1 MVLTNDAINNI
12 IVSNKSGGDVM
23 DLDECNDWF
32 LLNYVNKIVRLN
44 SLLMNPRM
52 YTDEKKT
59 FIQLSW
65 NGIQF
70 ALQFSKSVPNHEVNE
85 SSLAVLTDS
94 FIASL
99 EELYPVLEERRIYM
113 DASGNELPSECLVS
127 LHNLWNDFGTNGFDS
142 NCSSYRSFEH
152 SANAY
157 GELWNLVVEEWD
169 VIETFT
175 AFEMEAM
182 RDMYLGAAVS
192 HSKQSMLNAFLTR
205 GATLTGTGADG
216 VSAYALN
223 GTRWVMDISVDHQG
237 VICGLG
243 YLGQAP
249 SSDFEIASCSE
260 DNGALEFNWPDSD
273 QESLRLTWE
282 EMQQAFDIS
291 QVMFMSRFDAVGDPL
306 AALKACCVPPGVNQM
321 LVEMR
326 V

>member
-1 MVLTNDAINNI
+1 MGFNECNNWFLQNY
-12 IVSNKSGGDVM
+12 SNKID
-23 DLDECNDWF
+23 
-32 LLNYVNKIVRLN
+32 KLN
-44 SLLMNPRM
+44 SLNLNANICN
-52 YTDEKKT
+52 DGKKT

-65 NGIQF
+65 NGVPF
-70 ALQFSKSVPNHEVNE
+70 ALQFSKSIPIHELNE
-85 SSLAVLTDS
+85 GSLGSMIDS

-113 DASGNELPSECLVS
+113 DASGNDLSNDCLVS

-152 SANAY
+152 SANAF

-175 AFEMEAM
+175 AFEMKAM

-192 HSKQSMLNAFLTR
+192 HSKQCMLNAFMTM
-205 GATLTGTGADG
+205 GSTLTGTGSDG
-216 VSAYALN
+216 VFAYALN

-273 QESLRLTWE
+273 QESLTLTWE
-282 EMQQAFDIS
+282 EMQQAFGIS
-291 QVMFMSRFDAVGDPL
+291 QAMCMSCIDAMGDPL
-306 AALKACCVPPGVNQM
+306 AALKACRMPGVNQM
-321 LVEMR
+321 PVEMR
-326 V
+326 M

>member
-1 MVLTNDAINNI
+1 
-12 IVSNKSGGDVM
+12 M
-23 DLDECNDWF
+23 DLDECIDWF
-32 LLNYVNKIVRLN
+32 LLNYVNKMDRLN
-44 SLLMNPRM
+44 SFCLNARM
-52 YTDEKKT
+52 CSDGKKT

-65 NGIQF
+65 NGNPF
-70 ALQFSKSVPNHEVNE
+70 ALQFSQSIPNREIDE
-85 SSLAVLTDS
+85 RSLAAMADS
-94 FIASL
+94 FIGAL
-99 EELYPVLEERRIYM
+99 PELYPVLEERKIYM
-113 DASGNELPSECLVS
+113 DASGKELSNDCLVS
-127 LHNLWNDFGTNGFDS
+127 LHNLWNDFGTNSFDS

-157 GELWNLVVEEWD
+157 GELWNLVAEELD

-192 HSKQSMLNAFLTR
+192 HSKQSMLDAFFTR
-205 GATLTGTGADG
+205 GTTLTGTGADG

-237 VICGLG
+237 VTCGLG

-273 QESLRLTWE
+273 QESLMLTWE
-282 EMQQAFDIS
+282 EMQQAFGIS
-291 QVMFMSRFDAVGDPL
+291 HAMCMSRLDTMGDPL
-306 AALKACCVPPGVNQM
+306 AALKACCVPPAVNQM
-321 LVEMR
+321 PVEMR

>member
-1 MVLTNDAINNI
+1 
-12 IVSNKSGGDVM
+12 M

-32 LLNYVNKIVRLN
+32 LLNYVNKMDRLN
-44 SLLMNPRM
+44 SFFLNGRM
-52 YTDEKKT
+52 CSDGKKT
-59 FIQLSW
+59 FVQLSW
-65 NGIQF
+65 NGNPF
-70 ALQFSKSVPNHEVNE
+70 ALQFSQSIPNREIDE
-85 SSLAVLTDS
+85 RSLAAMADS
-94 FIASL
+94 FIAAL
-99 EELYPVLEERRIYM
+99 PELYRVLEERKIYM
-113 DASGNELPSECLVS
+113 DASGNELPNECLVS

-157 GELWNLVVEEWD
+157 GELWNLVAEELD

-205 GATLTGTGADG
+205 GTTLTGNGADD

-223 GTRWVMDISVDHQG
+223 GTRWVMDIGVDHQG
-237 VICGLG
+237 VTCGLG

-273 QESLRLTWE
+273 QESLTLTWE
-282 EMQQAFDIS
+282 EMQQAFGIS
-291 QVMFMSRFDAVGDPL
+291 QVSFVSCIETMGDPL
-306 AALKACCVPPGVNQM
+306 SALKGCRVSLGVSQM
-321 LVEMR
+321 PVEMR